1 MTTKAKT
8 VTKGV
13 FKLLTGF
20 IVGGAVGSILGITL
34 APKKGKDS
42 REYLRDQSMKMFLKG
57 KDYMDCEKKNGVV
70 KRVILK
76 MLTPKKQIQKTEQN
90 EHVES

>member
-1 MTTKAKT
+1 MTNKAKT

-20 IVGGAVGSILGITL
+20 IVGGAVGSILGLTL

-57 KDYMDCEKKNGVV
+57 KEYIQDEKKPGVV

-76 MLTPKKQIQKTEQN
+76 LLAPRKKN
-90 EHVES
+90 EHVEH